1 MQIQKSNLKLFWL
14 FTQTFGNVLSF
25 NQGFFQRAVDL
36 TDPGTVNFI

>member
-25 NQGFFQRAVDL
+25 KQGFFQRAVDL